1 MAPIGTT
8 AAHTRRTKYRH
19 KSQVVRIFCTL
30 RPAQPSSL
38 SWFPTS
44 YMRKN
49 IHNSDY
55 FWPVPHL
62 PRSTLGPASSLLPS
76 PPCHS
81 TPPNIAG
88 HREAKMSSKSFLR
101 SGFKYISQLLGLFFS
116 HLCLFVCQSCLSV
129 CLSVCTL
136 SRMFDFCFV
145 CHHSAAAWASSPAH
159 SASGE
164 ESFSCSSV
172 PHRLQL
178 CLSLF
183 PMSVRILHCLSVC
196 LSKRTRRPADTVGS
210 NWEPAAAL
218 GSFSRKPGLP
228 GGNRATG
235 GTAPSH
241 RLVRPRL
248 LPS

>member
-1 MAPIGTT
+1 MMITFGRSHHQT
-8 AAHTRRTKYRH
+8 
-19 KSQVVRIFCTL
+19 
-30 RPAQPSSL
+30 
-38 SWFPTS
+38 
-44 YMRKN
+44 
-49 IHNSDY
+49 
-55 FWPVPHL
+55 
-62 PRSTLGPASSLLPS
+62 RSTVGRVSC
-76 PPCHS
+76 CHTT
-81 TPPNIAG
+81 TPPNVAG

-101 SGFKYISQLLGLFFS
+101 SGFKYLNLWVFFS
-116 HLCLFVCQSCLSV
+116 HLCLFLLLVSV

-183 PMSVRILHCLSVC
+183 PSVCPHITLSVC

>member
-1 MAPIGTT
+1 M
-8 AAHTRRTKYRH
+8 
-19 KSQVVRIFCTL
+19 

-129 CLSVCTL
+129 CLSALSLECLTSASSVTTL
-136 SRMFDFCFV
+136 QPLGPLLRLTLHRGKRVSL
-145 CHHSAAAWASSPAH
+145 AAASHTDS
-159 SASGE
+159 
-164 ESFSCSSV
+164 SSV
-172 PHRLQL
+172 CLYFP
-178 CLSLF
+178 CLSAYYI
-183 PMSVRILHCLSVC
+183 VCLSVKTDEA
-196 LSKRTRRPADTVGS
+196 SG
-210 NWEPAAAL
+210 
-218 GSFSRKPGLP
+218 
-228 GGNRATG
+228 
-235 GTAPSH
+235 
-241 RLVRPRL
+241 
-248 LPS
+248 